1 GEYQWKRSGQ
11 IPAFGNW
18 EYANDLPITQYFAS
32 ARQAGL
38 KLHYFNS
45 SCEWSEGGGLHF
57 NKPPPPKT
65 IRGGDKKWCPGV
77 KEQKKHAVKKKKV
90 GTYQYQYQRDVTEAP
105 RKQNIPKHIINT
117 NTTASV
123 KIVKAHG
130 GGGGQ
135 RRQQQPPKATAM
147 KDEDLYKIPP
157 HLLQSSNWVQE
168 KAGFFFKMLNASLH
182 GVTLLNF
189 KRLRLYNMKMEMQVL
204 WRMEQAMKYQL

>member
-1 GEYQWKRSGQ
+1 MDGEYKWKRSGQ

-18 EYANDLPITQYFAS
+18 EYANDLPITQYFES

-38 KLHYFNS
+38 KLHYINS
-45 SCEWSEGGGLHF
+45 SCEWSGGGDLNATALHF
-57 NKPPPPKT
+57 DKPPPPPKT

-77 KEQKKHAVKKKKV
+77 KEQKKQAVKKKKV
-90 GTYQYQYQRDVTEAP
+90 GTYQYQYQRDVTETP

-123 KIVKAHG
+123 KIVKAHDGG

-157 HLLQSSNWVQE
+157 HLLHCSNW
-168 KAGFFFKMLNASLH
+168 KKRMGFFSRCLMPACM
-182 GVTLLNF
+182 V
-189 KRLRLYNMKMEMQVL
+189 
-204 WRMEQAMKYQL
+204 